1 MLRTH
6 FLRCIGL
13 QVLFIM
19 AAGCGDS
26 GGRVT
31 LRGTVK
37 LDGQP
42 LANATVHFIAQDSGG
57 KDALGTTD
65 ADGMFRL
72 STFKP
77 GDGALPGKYKVVVR
91 PPGPEEDTDVVAT
104 TPMGP
109 MEAMK
114 AMASRKPSRPS
125 VIIPPRYSNPNQTIL
140 VQDVPASGDVVFEL
154 QSK

>member
-6 FLRCIGL
+6 FRRCMGL
-13 QVLFIM
+13 LALFIM
-19 AAGCGDS
+19 VAGCGNS
-26 GGRVT
+26 EGRVS

-42 LANATVHFIAQDSGG
+42 LVNATVRFIAQDSGG

-65 ADGMFRL
+65 ADGVFRL
-72 STFKP
+72 STLKP

-91 PPGPEEDTDVVAT
+91 PPAPEADTDGVAMS
-104 TPMGP
+104 PV
-109 MEAMK
+109 EAMA
-114 AMASRKPSRPS
+114 AMSRKPYRPS
-125 VIIPPRYSNPNQTIL
+125 VIIPPRYSNPSQTIL
-140 VQDVPASGDVVFEL
+140 VQDIPASGKVVFEL